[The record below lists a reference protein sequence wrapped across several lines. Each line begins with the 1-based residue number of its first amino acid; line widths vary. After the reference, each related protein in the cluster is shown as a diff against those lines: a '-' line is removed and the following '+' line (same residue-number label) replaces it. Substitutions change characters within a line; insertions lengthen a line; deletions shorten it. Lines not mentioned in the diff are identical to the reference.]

1 MKKWIYLA
9 CAFLLGV
16 VAASSGKA
24 IAAQVKSV
32 VGQKVTGEYTIVVN
46 GEKLQDKGAVIDGRT
61 NAPVRA
67 LSDALG
73 ADLKVDNT
81 TKTVEINTTESN
93 VSDKEVLLEKKAKL
107 ENTIATFTKERDETQ
122 AKYDKLRIIPETGER
137 EGGLPLKQ
145 AIDSYNEGISAKQ
158 KELDE
163 VNEALKSFE

>member
-9 CAFLLGV
+9 SAFLLGA
-16 VAASSGKA
+16 VAASSGQA
-24 IAAQVKSV
+24 IAAQVKSM

-81 TKTVEINTTESN
+81 TKTVEITTDGGAQTEK
-93 VSDKEVLLEKKAKL
+93 DALLEKKAKL
-107 ENTIATFTKERDETQ
+107 EHTISTLTKERDETQ
-122 AKYDKLRIIPETGER
+122 AKYDNLRIIPETGER
-137 EGGLPLKQ
+137 EGGAVLLQ
-145 AIDSYNEGISAKQ
+145 AINSHNEGISAKQ
-158 KELDE
+158 KELNE
-163 VNEALKSFE
+163 VNEALKAFE